1 VLVAFKNKIMERL
14 SQYDYNKKIQKLAKK
29 ETEKE
34 RLKLLYTWVKTRVIC
49 FSDFEALIFYCH

>member
-1 VLVAFKNKIMERL
+1 MERL
-14 SQYDYNKKIQKLAKK
+14 SQHDYNKKIQKLAKK

-34 RLKLLYTWVKTRVIC
+34 KLKLLYTWVKTRVIC